1 MNIVKNYLSCSV
13 VTLGVVGFWVAV
25 FLFIASLLGCAD
37 KRFEPEKVKTVT
49 KGIPLTTEERERIW
63 FHPALG
69 DGLDYQF
76 GEPGKVDV
84 NVTVGGGLAVPA
96 YYQWCYGTPM
106 DIFPGKR

>member
-1 MNIVKNYLSCSV
+1 MICLFLIVWAAIFSINRICRSV
-13 VTLGVVGFWVAV
+13 PSPV
-25 FLFIASLLGCAD
+25 
-37 KRFEPEKVKTVT
+37 EKVKTVT
-49 KGIPLTTEERERIW
+49 KGVPLTPEERAMLW

-76 GEPGKVDV
+76 GAPGKVDV

-96 YYQWCYGTPM
+96 YYQWCYGVPM